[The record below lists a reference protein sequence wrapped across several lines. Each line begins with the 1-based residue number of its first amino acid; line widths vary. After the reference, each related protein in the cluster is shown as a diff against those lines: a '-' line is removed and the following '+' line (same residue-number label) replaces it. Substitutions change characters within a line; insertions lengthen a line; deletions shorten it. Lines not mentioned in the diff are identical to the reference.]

1 MPDIK
6 HRTSKWCAG
15 HISASGAFATVTA
28 ELMAIVGVPPVGVDG
43 EEAGQRRDLVWLLDL
58 SGQSQVTPSKW
69 HPQLVLREPDIQD
82 EAELR
87 FVWAFSA
94 GLFEVG
100 ERFYESG
107 GQAGLVGYWIRYMGL
122 TKSLDLLYRSR
133 IIALSISHLLINS
146 RTP

>member
-1 MPDIK
+1 MVCWAS
-6 HRTSKWCAG
+6 R
-15 HISASGAFATVTA
+15 ISASGVFATVTA
-28 ELMAIVGVPPVGVDG
+28 ELMEIVGVPPVGVDG
-43 EEAGQRRDLVWLLDL
+43 EEAGRRRDLVWLLDL

-100 ERFYESG
+100 EHSDESG
-107 GQAGLVGYWIRYMGL
+107 GKRDWLDVGYAIW
-122 TKSLDLLYRSR
+122 
-133 IIALSISHLLINS
+133 A
-146 RTP
+146 